1 MKRLRALI
9 LEDEQPARLLL
20 AQLIENGQLAQV
32 VGTASSVDE
41 ALKILRAVPVDVVFV
56 DVRLPG
62 GESGLDLIHRC
73 CAPERSESVASGE
86 SPRPLFVLTT
96 AVERHTLRAFELGVV
111 DYLLKP
117 LSEER
122 IARCLQRLAGLLDRA
137 AHARA

>member
-1 MKRLRALI
+1 MKRVRALI
-9 LEDEQPARLLL
+9 LEDERPLLL
-20 AQLIENGQLAQV
+20 AQLIESSQLAQV

-41 ALKILRAVPVDVVFV
+41 ALKILRAVPVDVVFL

-73 CAPERSESVASGE
+73 CAPECSDPARSGE
-86 SPRPLFVLTT
+86 SPQPLFVLTT

-122 IARCLQRLAGLLDRA
+122 IARCLRRLVQLLDGA
-137 AHARA
+137 PHARA